1 MKDLARLALSCSRE
15 KRRPTIEAIRSTPIY
30 RKSEMDSGSKMLTT
44 NGWFRAKEGVDK
56 PCQVTAANLANRPV
70 RKLLPCRWILKGGE
84 ARRGR
89 GDGGFGF
96 RDESVVPK
104 YGGKILRRCSK
115 SSRYLF
121 AVPRE
126 LAPSPSV
133 APVDVVFSIFARR
146 GWLAGNGS
154 IWSFPLAWS
163 GGALRTVCDTT
174 RSVPG

>member
-1 MKDLARLALSCSRE
+1 LQKLTTTEVIDVEEEDDHPRPVAAATTTVAAARLADRVGEEDLAMSLDRDGWMS
-15 KRRPTIEAIRSTPIY
+15 
-30 RKSEMDSGSKMLTT
+30 SK
-44 NGWFRAKEGVDK
+44 WV
-56 PCQVTAANLANRPV
+56 
-70 RKLLPCRWILKGGE
+70 
-84 ARRGR
+84 